1 VDMWHRLSWESQ
13 LGLGCFVGVVSA
25 VLLVD
30 TTPTDAD
37 RLGFI
42 KHRA

>member
-1 VDMWHRLSWESQ
+1 VDRWRRLPRQSQ
-13 LGLGCFVGVVSA
+13 FGLGCSVGVVST

-30 TTPTDAD
+30 ATLAGAD

-42 KHRA
+42 KHQV

>member
-1 VDMWHRLSWESQ
+1 VDRWHRLPRESQ
-13 LGLGCFVGVVSA
+13 LGLGCSVGVVSM

-30 TTPTDAD
+30 ATPAGVD